1 MAFTRLKNL
10 KGQYCFERNNNLHF
24 SDYSVYK
31 HKGVSTQ
38 SHFPALGINMGNMHK
53 GYYNNVLSNNPTDIE
68 SQLYGINSTNLVSSS
83 FKTTPSI
90 NSVGEKQFFDLPFR
104 GMPLP
109 LIVQNNQRP
118 NGPFLLINLYFIIL
132 IYKL

>member
-1 MAFTRLKNL
+1 MASTRLKNL

-31 HKGVSTQ
+31 HKGVPTQ

-53 GYYNNVLSNNPTDIE
+53 GYYNNILSNNPTDIE
-68 SQLYGINSTNLVSSS
+68 SQLYGINSTNLVGSS
-83 FKTTPSI
+83 FKTSPSL

-118 NGPFLLINLYFIIL
+118 NGPFSSN
-132 IYKL
+132 